1 MKQEIIQTS
10 IHLFDKK
17 GFTETSLQ
25 EIVEEIGVTKGT
37 FYYYFKNKQEL
48 LTDIHLDF
56 IEFLL
61 GNQQK
66 ILNDTQQDS
75 KDKLHSMIFM
85 VLDSIKYRK
94 KSARIFFREMR
105 NLGPDYLEQ
114 IVEKRDQFRVNLQQ
128 LVEEGIEKGDFQS
141 SLDPNM
147 VTRGIL
153 GMTNWSYYW
162 FDPDREVSAEEL
174 TNIYL
179 SMILN
184 GISSKE

>member
-66 ILNDTQQDS
+66 ILNDTKQNS
-75 KDKLHSMIFM
+75 KDKLRSMIFM

-94 KSARIFFREMR
+94 KSARIFFREIR

-141 SLDPNM
+141 NLDPNM

-184 GISSKE
+184 GISSNE

>member
-1 MKQEIIQTS
+1 MKEKIINTS

-25 EIVEEIGVTKGT
+25 EIVEELGVTKGT

-48 LTDIHLDF
+48 LTDIHLEF

-61 GNQQK
+61 RNQNA
-66 ILNDTQQDS
+66 ILSDDTKDS
-75 KDKLHSMIFM
+75 EEKLRSMIYM
-85 VLDSIKYRK
+85 VIHSIKDRK

-105 NLGPDYLEQ
+105 NIGSDYMEQ
-114 IVEKRDQFRVNLQQ
+114 IVQKRDQFRVNLQT
-128 LVEEGIEKGDFQS
+128 LVEDGVEKGEFEMD
-141 SLDPNM
+141 LDADM

-162 FDPDREVSAEEL
+162 FDPDGDVSAEKL
-174 TNIYL
+174 TSIYL
-179 SMILN
+179 KIILN
-184 GISSKE
+184 GIRKQE

>member
-66 ILNDTQQDS
+66 ILNDTKQNS
-75 KDKLHSMIFM
+75 KEKLRSMIFM

-94 KSARIFFREMR
+94 KSARIFFREIR

-141 SLDPNM
+141 NLDPNM

-184 GISSKE
+184 GISSNE

>member
-25 EIVEEIGVTKGT
+25 EIVEELGVTKGT

-48 LTDIHLDF
+48 LTDIHLEF

-61 GNQQK
+61 SNQRT
-66 ILNDTQQDS
+66 ILNDDS
-75 KDKLHSMIFM
+75 KDSKEKLRSMIYM
-85 VLDSIKYRK
+85 VIHSIKDRK

-114 IVEKRDQFRVNLQQ
+114 IVQKRDQFRVNVQAV
-128 LVEEGIEKGDFQS
+128 VEEGIENGEFQTD
-141 SLDPNM
+141 LDPNM

-162 FDPDREVSAEEL
+162 FDPEGDVSAEEL
-174 TNIYL
+174 TSIYL
-179 SMILN
+179 NIILN
-184 GISSKE
+184 GINSKD